1 MKYKSEILEVLHQDA
16 IADFEVGAI
25 SESRMREFDEMC
37 LVQEGEKTNK
47 YRRGSLA
54 RISGISHPG
63 KSGSSGTALIWRLTA
78 EER

>member
-47 YRRGSLA
+47 IEEGVRQGYQVYRSMEKVDRLDRRSLGS
-54 RISGISHPG
+54 
-63 KSGSSGTALIWRLTA
+63 
-78 EER
+78 